1 MVTMLVDY
9 LEESSVSLR
18 DLEQKLVKLDKD
30 YKLFLDR
37 DIKDQMNLVK
47 KDIRKTWSMSVDY
60 IYKHLQEFF
69 LLKKHFPN
77 FFQMLK
83 EDQSLGKVIEKIEW
97 LLDFKK
103 LDHAACQQELAKLKE
118 QRKQLRDVKDFL
130 RKWVGRID
138 RKSLIATWPFLKAEL
153 KTDLDKDEV
162 LEIIKR
168 KNRELRRKGWLIL
181 LNEPFI
187 FYALDRLLSKLK
199 KFKQVEADKRTEFEK
214 LRGRGIYAQSEVEKK
229 LKEAARKRRKME
241 RKCEHLLLANYEY
254 FQKLKKQKVTWRD
267 KTANLF
273 LTDLVEKI
281 DAKLIDEKRWVVEMN
296 KKLQ

>member
-1 MVTMLVDY
+1 
-9 LEESSVSLR
+9 
-18 DLEQKLVKLDKD
+18 
-30 YKLFLDR
+30 
-37 DIKDQMNLVK
+37 
-47 KDIRKTWSMSVDY
+47 MSVDY
-60 IYKHLQEFF
+60 IYKHMQELF
-69 LLKKHFPN
+69 LLKKRFPN

-118 QRKQLRDVKDFL
+118 QRKQLGDVKDFL

-138 RKSLIATWPFLKAEL
+138 RKSFIATWPFLKAEL

-168 KNRELRRKGWLIL
+168 KNRELKRKGWLIL
-181 LNEPFI
+181 LNEPFV
-187 FYALDRLLSKLK
+187 FYALDRLFSKLK
-199 KFKQVEADKRTEFEK
+199 KFKQVEVDKKSEVEK
-214 LRGRGIYAQSEVEKK
+214 LKGRGIYAQSEAEKK

-241 RKCEHLLLANYEY
+241 KKCEHLLLANYEY
-254 FQKLKKQKVTWRD
+254 FQKLKKQKVTWND

-273 LTDLVEKI
+273 LADLVEKI
-281 DAKLIDEKRWVVEMN
+281 DVKLLDEKRWVAEMN
-296 KKLQ
+296 KRLQ